1 MSLLDFIFRLGVMF
15 AIYGFLWGLIEI
27 AMWMLSGG
35 RKRSIPQIYL
45 IKAIKYFFLVDV
57 TFLFCFDGLTTNM
70 VVMNQVMLAGII
82 LLTYFIGK
90 LQKNQN
96 KSMLF
101 KFAGRGLPMQQ
112 NNFNMQFEVI
122 IIALS
127 LAIFATFWFYPE
139 FSQNPI
145 SIWFKESIINIE
157 DTPVFGFIFKVIGFF
172 FLLNLIFKMANAFS
186 FLLNGGKTPRD
197 TNGPGNG
204 DENKN
209 DGGFVEYEE
218 VE

>member
-27 AMWMLSGG
+27 AFWMLSGG
-35 RKRSIPQIYL
+35 RQRSIPQVYL

-57 TFLFCFDGLTTNM
+57 TFLFCFDGLSTKM
-70 VVMNQVMLAGII
+70 VVLNQVVFAGII

-96 KSMLF
+96 RSMLF
-101 KFAGRGLPMQQ
+101 KFAGRGLPKQMST
-112 NNFNMQFEVI
+112 FNMRLEVI

-127 LAIFATFWFYPE
+127 LLIFAGFWFYPE
-139 FSQNPI
+139 LSRNPI

-172 FLLNLIFKMANAFS
+172 FLLNLIFKMAGALG
-186 FLLNGGKTPRD
+186 FLLNGGKTPGGPRD
-197 TNGPGNG
+197 PRDDNQ
-204 DENKN
+204 N